1 MHMSI
6 FKKNTTKKEIE
17 TSLNEIQINLENN
30 YKDLAIKAFK
40 DSSEL
45 VERYHNESLIDEKA
59 YGKYKGQLD
68 VFAKRMEMVGEGEG
82 QKFVCVCGY
91 KEKLSAFKQRKEK
104 QGSGMSKK
112 EVNRYL
118 KKQQKEAEQPINN
131 AFAEAFA
138 KIKL

>member
-1 MHMSI
+1 MSI

-30 YKDLAIKAFK
+30 YKELAIKAFK

-68 VFAKRMEMVGEGEG
+68 VCEILKSIEKNNNILSRYRY
-82 QKFVCVCGY
+82 VCY
-91 KEKLSAFKQRKEK
+91 
-104 QGSGMSKK
+104 
-112 EVNRYL
+112 
-118 KKQQKEAEQPINN
+118 
-131 AFAEAFA
+131 
-138 KIKL
+138 IKYVDTTIT

>member
-1 MHMSI
+1 MSI

-68 VFAKRMEMVGEGEG
+68 VFAKRMEGYSHRLNVEILKSIE
-82 QKFVCVCGY
+82 KNNNILSRYRYVCY
-91 KEKLSAFKQRKEK
+91 
-104 QGSGMSKK
+104 
-112 EVNRYL
+112 
-118 KKQQKEAEQPINN
+118 
-131 AFAEAFA
+131 
-138 KIKL
+138 IKYVDTTIT

>member
-1 MHMSI
+1 MANILPVSDLRNYNEVL
-6 FKKNTTKKEIE
+6 KNCHKGEPVYLTKKEIE

-68 VFAKRMEMVGEGEG
+68 VFAKRME
-82 QKFVCVCGY
+82 GY
-91 KEKLSAFKQRKEK
+91 SHRLNVK
-104 QGSGMSKK
+104 
-112 EVNRYL
+112 Y
-118 KKQQKEAEQPINN
+118 
-131 AFAEAFA
+131 
-138 KIKL
+138 